1 MARTKYTDALKK
13 VLANTKRLPVE
24 EKLITKC
31 TGQVAAED
39 VRSPYSLPMTNTG
52 GPDGYAVRAKDVIGA
67 TKDTPI
73 RLRVIGTVRAG
84 QVPKKTIT
92 PGTAMRIMT
101 GSAVPDGADCVVYFE
116 DTDEPGNKNGPNPN
130 LPRWVQIYAAPKAW
144 DNVRPAGSTP
154 AGLLVM
160 PQGTSIGPAQISALA
175 AVGKTRL
182 KVYRRPVCA
191 VIASGDELI
200 GWNQTLKPGKV
211 YNCNAAAIAAMV
223 THYGGIPRIL
233 GIARDRES
241 SLAVRIQQA
250 LTADVIITT
259 GGVSMGDYDI
269 VRLFMAKNGNLILA
283 RLAMGPGASFA
294 YGTMMSHTKNAEI
307 PFFGL
312 AGPPTGCLNNFET
325 LVRPALMKMMGFTAV
340 EHPVVE
346 AVSDDA
352 VANEKDVDF
361 IRWTE
366 LYKKQGAYHVLF
378 NASKGGSMYGGMTT
392 TNSMVIIPE
401 HHQIHKGDKVTVM
414 PLDWC
419 RDYQVL
425 EK

>member
-1 MARTKYTDALKK
+1 MARIKYTDALKK
-13 VLANTKRLPVE
+13 VLENTRLLPE
-24 EKLITKC
+24 EKIITKC
-31 TGQVAAED
+31 TGQVAAEE

-52 GPDGYAVRAKDVIGA
+52 GPDGYAVRAKDIMGA

-73 RLRVIGTVRAG
+73 RLRGTGTVRAG

-130 LPRWVQIYAAPKAW
+130 LPRWVQVYTALKPG

-154 AGLLVM
+154 AGSLVM
-160 PQGTSIGPAQISALA
+160 PQGTAIGPAQISALA
-175 AVGKTRL
+175 AVGKIRL

-191 VIASGDELI
+191 IIASGDELI
-200 GWNQTLKPGKV
+200 GWNQPLTPGKV

-223 THYGGIPRIL
+223 THYGGVPHIL
-233 GIARDRES
+233 GIARDKES
-241 SLAVRIQQA
+241 SLAARIQQA
-250 LTADVIITT
+250 LTADVIIIT

-269 VRLFMAKNGNLILA
+269 VRLFMSKNGNLILA

-294 YGTMMSHTKNAEI
+294 YATITSHAKDAEI

-346 AVSDDA
+346 AISDDA
-352 VANEKDVDF
+352 VSNEKDVDF

-366 LYKKQGAYHVLF
+366 LYK
-378 NASKGGSMYGGMTT
+378 
-392 TNSMVIIPE
+392 
-401 HHQIHKGDKVTVM
+401 
-414 PLDWC
+414 
-419 RDYQVL
+419 
-425 EK
+425 